1 MSDSELYFITMIE
14 QALASDDPRSALINT
29 LQRIET
35 LGTQPGYATGYRQYQ
50 LWLQEHFTELERV
63 VGSPLSGITN
73 PPGASTIELRIE
85 LYCND
90 QRIDSA
96 GIEDQSPPI
105 RFEGLSPGD
114 YVLTLDNGRR
124 LWQSRLEAHHLLWS
138 HAFPQRGLPLA
149 AATSSPEASDSGR
162 DTLRRSILDGEWR
175 LRVQPGLEAG
185 RLLIEPAER
194 DDE

>member
-73 PPGASTIELRIE
+73 PP
-85 LYCND
+85 
-90 QRIDSA
+90 
-96 GIEDQSPPI
+96 
-105 RFEGLSPGD
+105 
-114 YVLTLDNGRR
+114 
-124 LWQSRLEAHHLLWS
+124 
-138 HAFPQRGLPLA
+138 
-149 AATSSPEASDSGR
+149 
-162 DTLRRSILDGEWR
+162 
-175 LRVQPGLEAG
+175 
-185 RLLIEPAER
+185 
-194 DDE
+194 